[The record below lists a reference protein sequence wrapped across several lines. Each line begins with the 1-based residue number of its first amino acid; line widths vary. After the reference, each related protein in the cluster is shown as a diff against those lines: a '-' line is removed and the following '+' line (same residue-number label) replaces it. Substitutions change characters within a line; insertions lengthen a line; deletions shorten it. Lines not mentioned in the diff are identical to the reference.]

1 MGLEK
6 SESLYCTAENDGR
19 IHVFPPSRS
28 LQHTTQMQR
37 EGYVQAFY
45 MLQMVMSI
53 LNVERAFINIGTQ
66 TSIFVFSDM
75 TMCELVHTRMV
86 F

>member
-1 MGLEK
+1 
-6 SESLYCTAENDGR
+6 
-19 IHVFPPSRS
+19 
-28 LQHTTQMQR
+28 MQR

-45 MLQMVMSI
+45 MLQMIMSI
-53 LNVERAFINIGTQ
+53 LNVERAFINIRTQ
-66 TSIFVFSDM
+66 TSIIFFSDM

>member
-1 MGLEK
+1 
-6 SESLYCTAENDGR
+6 
-19 IHVFPPSRS
+19 
-28 LQHTTQMQR
+28 MQR

-53 LNVERAFINIGTQ
+53 LNVEIAFINIGTQ
-66 TSIFVFSDM
+66 TSIIVFSDM
-75 TMCELVHTRMV
+75 TMCELVHTQMV